1 MTKLTLI
8 IICIVSGVSGFLVG
22 ACSLLVNGY
31 FDDAFNKL
39 FKNAQNDKH
48 PIEKKKRKHEHIH
61 KVLLAIF
68 GTLEKTGGDEH
79 I

>member
-31 FDDAFNKL
+31 FDVAFNKL

-48 PIEKKKRKHEHIH
+48 EHIH
-61 KVLLAIF
+61 EVLLAIF
-68 GTLEKTGGDEH
+68 GTLEKTGDDEH